1 MTWDDAVVKGII
13 TKEQLLGFLPF
24 NKWLSALKTSL
35 DRQGKEQHL
44 FHTSPFSLR
53 SITIQSVDFFKPT
66 VIGFVKLNARVE
78 NANGKILPG
87 IAFLRGP
94 SVAVLMILQPSDSKT
109 EKWVILTEQPRVAA
123 GSLQFMEV
131 SAGMIDPKSE
141 SFAGTAA
148 NVIMEKTGFKFPE
161 QKLKDL
167 TKYAIGKEAIW
178 DEDTWDD
185 PALAGSSDDLESAM
199 YPSPGGTDEYIKIFL
214 WEKELERKELDELKK
229 KLAGTKTA
237 GELVTVK
244 IANYEQLWRVAAR
257 DSKALAA
264 WSLYEALKRKR
275 HPDLTDTRVSRKQT
289 DI

>member
-1 MTWDDAVVKGII
+1 MDSSTHSVRLSVASSKAEPASFFLEDFPHPVPVQLTENI

-35 DRQGKEQHL
+35 DRQGEEQHP

-53 SITIQSVDFFKPT
+53 SVTIQSVDFFKPT
-66 VIGFVKLNARVE
+66 VIGFIKLNAGVE
-78 NANGKILPG
+78 NANGKTLPG

-94 SVAVLMILQPSDSKT
+94 SVAVLMILQPSDSKA

-131 SAGMIDPKSE
+131 PAGMIDPETE

-148 NVIMEKTGFKFPE
+148 NVIMKKTGFKFPE

-178 DEDTWDD
+178 DDDTWDD
-185 PALAGSSDDLESAM
+185 RAPAGSSDDLGAYLRPVESCL
-199 YPSPGGTDEYIKIFL
+199 FL
-214 WEKELERKELDELKK
+214 KVSVS
-229 KLAGTKTA
+229 
-237 GELVTVK
+237 LV
-244 IANYEQLWRVAAR
+244 Y
-257 DSKALAA
+257 
-264 WSLYEALKRKR
+264 SLFIS
-275 HPDLTDTRVSRKQT
+275 TRRYLLF
-289 DI
+289 